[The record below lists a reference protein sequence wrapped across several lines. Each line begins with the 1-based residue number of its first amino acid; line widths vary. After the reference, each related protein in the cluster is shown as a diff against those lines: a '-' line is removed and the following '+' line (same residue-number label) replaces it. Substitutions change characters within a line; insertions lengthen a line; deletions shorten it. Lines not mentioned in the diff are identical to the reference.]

1 MDLPDLD
8 KRLRDEDRRLD
19 ALAELA
25 VLDTPVE
32 AEFEQL
38 TALAASV
45 FGVES
50 AAISLV
56 DHDRQ
61 WFKSRVNLSFA
72 ETPRDI
78 AFCHYTVEERDLLV
92 VNDAAQDPRF
102 QDNPLVTAEGGIR
115 FYAGAPL
122 ILDDG
127 SCVGSL
133 CIIDPAPRSDFG
145 DKDATLLRGLAGLVS
160 SLLQLVARRAAW
172 RGRP

>member
-1 MDLPDLD
+1 MIAHYRGRMDLPDLD
-8 KRLRDEDRRLD
+8 KHVRDEDRRLD

-32 AEFEQL
+32 AEFDEL
-38 TALAASV
+38 TALAASAL
-45 FGVES
+45 GVES

-78 AFCHYTVEERDLLV
+78 AFCHHTVEQRDLLV
-92 VNDAAQDPRF
+92 VNDAARDPRF
-102 QDNPLVTAEGGIR
+102 RDNPLVTAEGGIR

-133 CIIDPAPRSDFG
+133 CVIDPAPRPDFDENG
-145 DKDATLLRGLAGLVS
+145 TRGASG
-160 SLLQLVARRAAW
+160 
-172 RGRP
+172 